1 MARKATTRRRF
12 VKTVGAAGG
21 LTGVSGFATATRQG
35 ATTIQWAG
43 NPVDKQNVDA
53 INQALRDAGM
63 PQNVEI
69 EVIVTSN
76 ISDDVQQQYRQWL
89 QAGRNQPDI
98 LRMDS
103 GWTIPFIARNQIA
116 NLSNELSQNSVNRIK
131 QDNFTASVNTASAPN
146 GDLYAVPYFTD
157 LPTIQYRKDWVTD
170 AGFDPD
176 GQNWATEPISW
187 ERFSQVISQTQ
198 QQQNTQ
204 YGYSWQA
211 NAYEG
216 LSCCTFN
223 ELMTTWGGA
232 YFGGRD
238 NLFGPVGERPITV
251 DEQPVIDAL
260 RMGRTFIHGQQDQFS
275 MQGYQ
280 QISPEAVLQWTEGP
294 SQSAF
299 MNGNAVAMRWWPS
312 GLYEAAQEYGDQL
325 GVMPIP
331 YGVQPDQAKYDG
343 TGGTAAALGG
353 WHLALNP
360 NSQNKQAA
368 VQVLN
373 AVAKPAFREFT
384 FRQLGYFPPDSTFL
398 QTQRAQQVD
407 IWGDYLE
414 TLRLAGE
421 TAIPRPVT
429 VLWPDESTAIAD
441 RVNAVL
447 AQQQAPDQAMSAL
460 KSTLQD
466 IEGSV

>member
-1 MARKATTRRRF
+1 MTRSTRRRF
-12 VKTVGAAGG
+12 VKTVGATGALSG
-21 LTGVSGFATATRQG
+21 LSGLATAARQG
-35 ATTIQWAG
+35 QTTIQWAG
-43 NPVDKQNVDA
+43 NPVDKQNVGK
-53 INQALRDAGM
+53 INQALHNAGL
-63 PQNVEI
+63 PQNINI

-103 GWTIPFIARNQIA
+103 GWTIPFIARGQIA
-116 NLSNELSQNSVNRIK
+116 NLNQELSQSSLNRIK

-157 LPTIQYRKDWVTD
+157 LPTIQYRKDWVTN

-187 ERFSQVISQTQ
+187 KRFSNVISKTQ

-211 NAYEG
+211 SAYEG

-251 DEQPVIDAL
+251 NEQPVIQAL

-280 QISPEAVLQWTEGP
+280 QISPQAVLQWTEGP

-299 MNGNAVAMRWWPS
+299 MNENAVAMRWWPS
-312 GLYEAAQEYGDQL
+312 GLYDAAQKFGDRL

-331 YGVQPDQAKYDG
+331 YGVRPNQAKYEG

-373 AVAKPAFREFT
+373 AVAKVPFREFE
-384 FRQLGYFPPDSTFL
+384 FRTLGYVPPDNTYL
-398 QTQRAQQVD
+398 QSQRAQQVS
-407 IWGDYLE
+407 IWGNYLD

-429 VLWPDESTAIAD
+429 VVWPDESTAIAD
-441 RVNAVL
+441 RVNGAL
-447 AQQQAPDQAMSAL
+447 AQQQAPQPAMSAL
-460 KSTLQD
+460 QSTLQD
-466 IEGSV
+466 IEGSL

>member
-1 MARKATTRRRF
+1 MAQSTRRRF
-12 VKTVGAAGG
+12 IRTVGATGALSGLGG
-21 LTGVSGFATATRQG
+21 LTASAQQG
-35 ATTIQWAG
+35 TTTIQWAG
-43 NPVDKQNVDA
+43 NPVDNQNVGA
-53 INQALRDAGM
+53 INQALHDAGL
-63 PQNVEI
+63 PDDIEI
-69 EVIVTSN
+69 SVIVTSN

-103 GWTIPFIARNQIA
+103 GWTIPFIARGQIA
-116 NLSNELSQNSVNRIK
+116 NLSQELSQSSLNRIENN
-131 QDNFTASVNTASAPN
+131 NFTASVNTASAPN

-157 LPTIQYRKDWVTD
+157 LPTIQYRRDWVTN

-176 GQNWATEPISW
+176 GENWATEPISW
-187 ERFSQVISQTQ
+187 QRFSEVINQTQ

-238 NLFGPVGERPITV
+238 NLFGPIGERPITV
-251 DEQPVIDAL
+251 NEQPVIQAL
-260 RMGRTFIHGQQDQFS
+260 RMGRTFINGQNDQFS
-275 MQGYQ
+275 LQGYQ
-280 QISPEAVLQWTEGP
+280 QISPQAVLQWTEGP

-312 GLYEAAQEYGDQL
+312 GLYDAAQEYGNRL

-331 YGVQPDQAKYDG
+331 YGVRPNQAEYQG

-360 NSQNKQAA
+360 NSQNRQAA
-368 VQVLN
+368 VEVLN
-373 AVAKPAFREFT
+373 AVAKVPFREFT
-384 FRQLGYFPPDSTFL
+384 FRQLGYLPPDNTYL
-398 QTQRAQQVD
+398 QTQRAQQID

-429 VLWPDESTAIAD
+429 VVWPDESSAIAD

-447 AQQQAPDQAMSAL
+447 AQQQPPQQAMSAL
-460 KSTLQD
+460 QSTLQD

>member
-1 MARKATTRRRF
+1 MARKATTRRKF

-53 INQALRDAGM
+53 ITQALRDAGM
-63 PQNVEI
+63 SQNVEI

-116 NLSNELSQNSVNRIK
+116 NLSDELSQETVNRIK

-146 GDLYAVPYFTD
+146 GDLYGVPYFTD

-176 GQNWATEPISW
+176 GQNWSTEPISW

-223 ELMTTWGGA
+223 ELMTSFGGA
-232 YFGGRD
+232 YFGGRE
-238 NLFGPVGERPITV
+238 NLFGPVGDRPVTV
-251 DEQPVIDAL
+251 DAEPVIQAL
-260 RMGRTFIHGQQDQFS
+260 RAGRTFVHGQDDQFS
-275 MQGYQ
+275 LEGYQ

-299 MNGNAVAMRWWPS
+299 MNENAVAMRWWPS
-312 GLYEAAQEYGDQL
+312 GLFQAAQKFGDQL
-325 GVMPIP
+325 GVMPMP
-331 YGVQPDQAKYDG
+331 YGVRPNQAQAQG

-353 WHLALNP
+353 WHLTLNP

-368 VQVLN
+368 VEVLN
-373 AVAKPAFREFT
+373 AVAKPAFRQYEFS
-384 FRQLGYFPPDSTFL
+384 QLGYFPPDSTFL
-398 QTQRAQQVD
+398 QTQQAQQVD
-407 IWGDYLE
+407 VWGDYLE

-421 TAIPRPVT
+421 NAIPRPVT
-429 VLWPDESTAIAD
+429 VVWPDESTAIAD